1 MNIKMAGID
10 HRRAGVETREL
21 FSFTK
26 SGAQKAMKLV
36 REKFH
41 AAGCILLSTCN
52 RTELWL
58 DGGEESPLEILC
70 ELKGLQP
77 EQYADVI
84 WVRQNSQAVEHLL
97 KTACGMNSQL
107 FGDDQ
112 IITQIGQAWDL
123 AREEKTSGPVL
134 DHLFRTAISGAK
146 KVKTQV
152 RLTAMHTG
160 AAERTLELLQS
171 LYTGVSGKK
180 ILVIGNGAMGQLV
193 AAMLHNAGA
202 DVSMT
207 LRQYLHGGA
216 SVAEGCSAVAYED
229 RYLVMEQVDAVVS
242 ATASP
247 HYTVQAGAVQS
258 LKRIPPVFV
267 DLAVPRDVEPAVG
280 QISGVKLWDIDRL
293 GAFGPE
299 AENEEAM
306 LQANQILR
314 EYQEEFEKWY
324 HFRDAVPYIQQ
335 ISRKAA
341 EDMANR
347 MEKCVHAMHLPEQ
360 QREKLWEQIDHHAE
374 KTVAHLLF
382 GLRDTLQPELL
393 EDCLKSLDRVK

>member
-1 MNIKMAGID
+1 M
-10 HRRAGVETREL
+10 
-21 FSFTK
+21 
-26 SGAQKAMKLV
+26 
-36 REKFH
+36 
-41 AAGCILLSTCN
+41 
-52 RTELWL
+52 
-58 DGGEESPLEILC
+58 
-70 ELKGLQP
+70 KGLKP
-77 EQYADVI
+77 EQYADAI
-84 WVRQNSQAVEHLL
+84 WVRQNSGAVEHLL

-107 FGDDQ
+107 FGEDQ

-152 RLTAMHTG
+152 RLTAIRTG
-160 AAERTLELLQS
+160 AAESTLDLLQT
-171 LYTGVSGKK
+171 LWIGISGKK

-193 AAMLHNAGA
+193 AAKLHNAGA
-202 DVSMT
+202 EVFMT

-216 SVAEGCSAVAYED
+216 SVTDGCSAVAYED

-247 HYTVQAGAVQS
+247 HYTVQAGSVLS
-258 LKRIPPVFV
+258 LKQVPSIFV
-267 DLAVPRDVEPAVG
+267 DLAVPRDIEPDVG
-280 QISGVKLWDIDRL
+280 RISGVKLWDMDQL
-293 GAFGPE
+293 GASGPE
-299 AENEEAM
+299 AENEKAM
-306 LQANQILR
+306 LQASQILK
-314 EYQEEFEKWY
+314 EYQEDFEKWY

-347 MEKCVHAMHLPEQ
+347 MEKCVHAMHLPDQ

-382 GLRDTLQPELL
+382 GLRDTL
-393 EDCLKSLDRVK
+393 